1 MTVKFWAI
9 LNKRS
14 AIIINEYTPWDSI
27 HFLRYLGLFVF
38 VFNETKHFHTECF
51 WTVGHWRYL
60 RKKFFA
66 HYWQKLSTYYY
77 PNYQVLCE
85 KFKPLTFIQ
94 LPKLESSLHSPDFEI
109 QFVKVLWN
117 STLPLYI
124 LNTYWQLVNT
134 DSTGVFEWLVLTII
148 SLAGWMHFPS
158 MATTLLWK

>member
-1 MTVKFWAI
+1 MNMTVKFWAI

-94 LPKLESSLHSPDFEI
+94 LPKLESSLHR
-109 QFVKVLWN
+109 
-117 STLPLYI
+117 TLKFSLSKSCGTQHCHYKFK
-124 LNTYWQLVNT
+124 TH
-134 DSTGVFEWLVLTII
+134 TGN
-148 SLAGWMHFPS
+148 
-158 MATTLLWK
+158 